1 MDEFEKMIGEEG
13 FVEHAKF
20 GGNRYGTSKKMI
32 KEKEGEG
39 RTVVLDI
46 EMEVCLSFAF
56 PPVSLCAAYL
66 KFNNW
71 RRTRPKANPY
81 LGRQTNPRLLH
92 IRPLRLHRTT
102 INGSP

>member
-1 MDEFEKMIGEEG
+1 MIAEEG

-46 EMEVCLSFAF
+46 EMEVCFSSAF
-56 PPVSLCAAYL
+56 PS
-66 KFNNW
+66 
-71 RRTRPKANPY
+71 
-81 LGRQTNPRLLH
+81 
-92 IRPLRLHRTT
+92 
-102 INGSP
+102 